1 MSTRPKSASLF
12 AKTIKLFTDRRAW
25 VRQITVASAA
35 SASAWLLGDTFIKS
49 GGLVA
54 AIVSALSIRISLYK
68 SVREGFGQI
77 VGTAIGASVALATV
91 NIFHFGFIAVA
102 TTVLLCSVVARGLHL
117 GEVAS
122 VNVPVTALIVIG
134 PGISGNTALHRL
146 LSTLLGAGVA
156 IVFSYFSHAST
167 PSGRTE
173 AQIKKLG
180 EECAELLSQ
189 MAEGVAVGYTEVEA
203 GRWLGQGRALIE
215 EIPKLRAQAL
225 EAKRYARWSPLEA
238 EDEADALYIS
248 GVAIEHTIVQV
259 RTMARSLFDAAVD
272 RKNFM
277 SENAELAQAILDCS
291 SAILTKIE
299 YVEYLSDSDLVDNV
313 ARDLR
318 LTSRVL
324 AGHLFAAAGN
334 VDQEQLVRA
343 VSLVGN
349 MERIADSLDESSPAL
364 KDVKTPGEP
373 LSAQV
378 LELNPLQQGRR
389 WSRRLVK
396 FLKTITGRN

>member
-1 MSTRPKSASLF
+1 MRLYK
-12 AKTIKLFTDRRAW
+12 KTIKLFTDRKVW
-25 VRQITVASAA
+25 VRQIAVASAA
-35 SASAWLLGDTFIKS
+35 SATAWLLGDTFIKS
-49 GGLVA
+49 GGVVA
-54 AIVSALSIRISLYK
+54 AIVCALSIRISLYK

-77 VGTAIGASVALATV
+77 VGTAIGASVALGTV
-91 NIFHFGFIAVA
+91 RLFNFGFISVA
-102 TTVLLCSVVARGLHL
+102 ATVLLCSVVARGLHL

-146 LSTLLGAGVA
+146 ASTLVGAGVA

-167 PSGRTE
+167 PKGRTE
-173 AQIKKLG
+173 AQISGLG
-180 EECAELLSQ
+180 EECASLLSE
-189 MAEGVAVGYTEVEA
+189 MAEGIAVGYEA
-203 GRWLGQGRALIE
+203 IDAGKWLSKGRVLIE

-225 EAKRYARWSPLEA
+225 EAKRYARWSPLEQ
-238 EDEADALYIS
+238 EDAADALYIS

-259 RTMARSLFDAAVD
+259 RTMARTLFDAAVAKD
-272 RKNFM
+272 NFM
-277 SENAELAQAILDCS
+277 SGNGELAQAILDCS

-299 YVEYLSDSDLVDNV
+299 YIELHSNIDQIDNV
-313 ARDLR
+313 AHDLR
-318 LTSRVL
+318 LVSRVL
-324 AGHLFAAAGN
+324 ADHLFAQART
-334 VDQEQLVRA
+334 VDQDQLVRA

-378 LELNPLQQGRR
+378 LEVNPLQQGKR
-389 WSRRLVK
+389 WRKRIVK
-396 FLKTITGRN
+396 FFKAVTGRS